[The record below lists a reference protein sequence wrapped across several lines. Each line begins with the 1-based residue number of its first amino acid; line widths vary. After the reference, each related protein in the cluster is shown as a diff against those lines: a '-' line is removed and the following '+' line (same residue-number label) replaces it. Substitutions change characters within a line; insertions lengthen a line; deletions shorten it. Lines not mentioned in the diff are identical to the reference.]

1 MDYSSPEHKDIYEI
15 DIKDGNRIG
24 RRLGR
29 NIGSA
34 ASNLARGAKETLITE
49 PFDPNAYDGDG
60 DGIIQDGT
68 VWKRPVVLRAQSAP
82 GLPGPKAEESSRDAV
97 SEEDTTDRP
106 SISANTTKPQKGTR
120 AGLRS
125 GTTPDT
131 TSREWRDTA
140 TPQELAE
147 AFVPLTRDEND
158 RLAENTNVRRSD
170 YANEQDYKI
179 ALALHQEF
187 VYEVE
192 KSGDLTIASLKSV
205 YDSKYGDGAFDR
217 DSMSTLNANI
227 KELFGSDKEFA
238 EQFSLF
244 PLATGREN
252 NAFQYQ
258 FLIGLLQNPTLDP
271 QLRKIIAEIKQ
282 KNNAGEQLTHS
293 AFWYADKAARKLES
307 FPIGPM
313 EYVMARLL
321 AEQWDSQ
328 NRLIPGYLGTPSVRV
343 LVHDVTPMR
352 EPGVFDGWLAA
363 QRLMELFFEYRD
375 DREGDRALSDDQI
388 AARFE
393 LAKRINSRKS
403 LFGTVFS
410 LNAGHRNDAMPKLEH
425 NLARSSDPRDYKML
439 RALVQRSLEE
449 NPEFLAAVRMYGMPP
464 LFIPHRA
471 YSILPE
477 PDGLTERLLVTPISE
492 LSPPELRARRLIGQ
506 QLVDAKKQTDD
517 LMRDGKGVL
526 PEYGAINVLGSH
538 HLSLGG
544 AYQPATNRML
554 LTRDWLL
561 TSIFNPPQADDG
573 IIPLS
578 NINNL
583 DDFIGEVGVLIHEY
597 GHYIDFA
604 IQATLAE
611 AMWEMGR
618 RQLDVLKKEENGTKY
633 THAEL
638 VEARVQVIKQFLDIL
653 NSLPPGDH
661 FGNVLN
667 KQRKLLNGLRGERGE
682 LQIPRIDPNSRT
694 VGPILFKAS
703 ALSDDELQ
711 KTIQELIEQVVEI
724 HGDSALRIRRND
736 LTEGRTVGD
745 AADIAAESMGSPEPY
760 VITPYGNSLTRERIA
775 EITAATLSRIGQ
787 RYPVL
792 VNNAAVRL
800 MARLT
805 GMSTEQQDVTTLTRR
820 KKLGRGQY
828 SDDTED
834 ITRRIIST
842 IKLVSPA
849 SERTTDGH
857 RPGLSSSTDSSS
869 LRFNPDERSRAESVS
884 NIGIDTDERL
894 YAFSEPLYVRDFP
907 SKPRTYSIGDHHF
920 YDDDIPFGSRPSSGQ
935 RMTLGFIAAQAF
947 TNRNRPHHGDMM
959 RAISATQFGM
969 FVDDMP
975 TYRTTTAGQTRVL
988 RGLVTG
994 KISKLHPSEREQIER
1009 AFKDAN
1015 NLHQMIQMARPTKRD
1030 IYRAVNIDSETF
1042 MESVTVGDII
1052 PMPLTTFSADAPQKE
1067 LGVIL
1072 RLVKG
1077 AKAVDDNGRLITQG
1091 NFEVTDISRSDT
1103 GVLTA
1108 TIRHT
1113 EVFDPRHNAMRAVDK
1128 DADTPRSMRAMG
1140 GSRPRYNEEQ
1150 AVRMETDLLQRRD
1163 RATAFGLRSTT
1174 NTDDAEI
1181 EKIVNDYIDA
1191 VKNGEEADGSDVIRV
1206 MGPPIKEFVGD
1217 TVAQRLGKTLLQV
1230 MRKRREKSPWIDD
1243 SPSLQGWRE
1252 IPHSTAQRVGK
1263 LLRDTIGDRIDGGDI
1278 FNSDGTPLVPGDRE
1292 VRDIARVWRTLSSS
1306 GLTATQIRH
1315 FLRTGELTFQW
1326 SNKDKPEPYFIKIPE
1341 ITPQG
1346 RGLIADTQN
1355 KDYLDDFEEMQRVL
1369 ELTADALET
1378 VQRAYLLDGSERE
1391 GGPMGDVWTERNL
1404 DGAASLGDQDI
1415 SVHPNGQGVY
1425 MTFNNSARPLEIK
1438 ISATVA
1444 RAGERHTTDGFDRN
1458 VFTTRNG
1465 KIIVEHERMWMRDN
1479 VIKSSGVGT
1488 FLNQYAALWWRRIP
1502 DGEFSLDTPVADGVL
1517 VWPRMGYT
1525 IDIDSFGVAEFMRR
1539 RNSLVES
1546 VQDAII
1552 NNTNG
1557 VGTDPLF
1564 RQRLIGWLALA
1575 RKHEQSG
1582 TPDPELVTLLANLI
1596 DTKKLSKENLRGWR
1610 TIFDNSSIASLGL
1623 VMGFDKKED
1632 DTSVDD
1638 DWLPEFLIPD
1648 PSGQPINYVED
1659 RRNAR
1664 TRDRILQ
1671 TAFSSDDG
1679 IERDL
1684 FIGDE
1689 TGSKLTK
1696 EQFGRLNGAIVK
1708 RPDPLGYLREQY
1720 GFNTTPTLFT
1730 RADVDERVRVL
1741 GIPLYGIGD
1750 VNSTGESTLLPR
1762 FISGTGDSS
1771 SIIEFTSE
1779 PWRHLPK
1786 MYVDGLPNSDP
1797 ATTRNGVIGYLAPW
1811 ARVASRKDIQQALDE
1826 IVPGSGKDLYEAQ
1839 KYLSEENFDGLLEV
1853 IAGEHFREYDYNA
1866 KLKVFDASFAYAG
1879 EFYTPMKVI
1888 RNRILRTIMDLENDR
1903 RWTENLI
1910 AAGSGRRLLETRN
1923 ALLRALFSDKPDR
1936 DEVVATLLGYD
1947 AIRTG
1952 NNTAVLNNGA
1962 VSVMDEVVSFAEAA
1976 KLLDDPTYR
1985 VIPKNVPFN
1994 VTGDAEWFTEPSD
2007 ARLLM
2012 RDEAIVLPANG
2023 VIPSSYIRSVRQDFN
2038 VDLSNRRG
2046 RGISS
2051 KTTGRA
2057 SKILSDEQK
2066 MRRIDRQPNSDGW
2079 DDDDDNAFKK
2089 KLADLKL
2096 RYKQATAEDEAWDE
2110 ANMDLD
2116 DPDWDANK
2124 EIQSRKNAIID
2135 HMTSLILTSNMA
2147 IEQAIEHEAA
2157 IQALAGFLKERDGD
2171 NALNDIPREVLQAM
2185 DDMLNTLMDE
2195 VNARPSVLSID
2206 KARKRHAMLKKAL
2219 NDFDLGYDVRH
2230 SAVEFGDDDIELE
2243 DVDADVD
2250 VMDKSEA
2257 YLEHLFRGLFD
2268 ENYDKWSERW
2278 SMFDRFISPENRS
2291 ADDVMDKRFR
2301 EVFKGITKEQRR
2313 EWHAASGQLLDDE
2326 YNWEYEEDIIDA
2338 TPVGGSTRPSE
2349 VPAPT
2354 WRKIRSAM
2362 SRARSTTFD
2371 GEKQAAEEAALRLIG
2386 KHRPDL
2392 ATREYVR
2399 GIRSST
2405 SGSLPASR
2413 ANFATKPMRGSAP
2426 DSPSTPVAN
2435 QSLSITADKLRALG
2449 HDVTEEDLL
2458 PNGKVGAV
2466 MRTLTFLGGWQV
2478 KVGTGED
2485 DTLDSAKGNTGDL
2498 ELFLM
2503 AVEKGLIAKS
2513 ALGSNSPE
2521 LIRDLVNITTE
2532 QARKQGLSI
2541 IKIEG
2546 HSGKKVLGPIDDEIA
2561 DILGDEVDIALLRA
2575 HGAPTYEQLT
2585 DIAAYYYA
2593 EKKRLNKMFGEQ
2605 DNDTPSQNVSNGAYG
2620 KTMSASP
2627 VLDGNTLRYLDA
2639 RGNEVASFDLSDRDA
2654 VQEIMDGIQ
2663 SALRNTQPGSLDRV
2677 LNIDSYGDDRGLND
2691 ILFGVMAEVV
2701 GYESEY
2707 AKRGVPTS
2715 IGDLRKEVESLK
2727 ALIALYSFS
2736 PSPAGQHLRS
2746 MFEDKI
2752 ASRQMQFDIIER
2764 MGQRYVHL
2772 LRERGLSD
2780 EDIRTT
2786 LDVLMK
2792 QSESASMYQGKFK
2805 NDSPVTQSKGTI
2817 LQQALTAFLRKNLAS
2832 PSIPMFTDLDL
2843 NSSGLHEIGHFGLG
2857 QGFTRH
2863 GEFVSNAWPMFVHGR
2878 PFWAQFAVIQRNQS
2892 GQFDQWTIK
2901 EHFNRILTPE
2911 QLNTLVAS
2919 QEATTVTRIRK
2930 FAERLQREKTPHL
2943 GLLDEDRAIVRDDV
2957 IKSVR
2962 ARNDLSDVEKQ
2973 QVIDDINYTYDNNDF
2988 FITSP
2993 ARRVAPSD
3001 EAVKVAEIMG
3011 IPAELLD
3018 SDAAST
3024 RTHTFFDPLIPIP
3037 SRLFGWQRTD
3047 KRESSGVSSKTS
3059 SDYTKVTGGRDGL
3072 PGRDLGK
3079 MRRQMDFDET
3089 HPDAVADK
3097 KRLRKQALKYFGSM
3111 SQREIDAVTEY
3122 IESSYAI
3129 NHFLRFGEM
3138 PRRGPGT
3145 MTFASQE
3152 EIVRRAEEL
3161 TDILENSPPLTQPVV
3176 LYRGLSDIDI
3186 DDYDQLIR
3194 LGVGGEFS
3202 DDGIVSTSTSPE
3214 KASHFVGRTGDD
3226 YDIPL
3231 LEIIVPKGGR
3241 ALSLVS
3247 RRDSHVKDYPEELL
3261 SAYNEEDNFHPVIG
3275 ELFGNPVVGSYEE
3288 EVLLPPKT
3296 RFRIVAIIRPNEVS
3310 KHDGAFSPGG
3320 NPKSKI
3326 IVEVIP

>member
-34 ASNLARGAKETLITE
+34 ASNLARGAKEILITE

-68 VWKRPVVLRAQSAP
+68 VWKRPVVLRAQSVP
-82 GLPGPKAEESSRDAV
+82 GLPSPKAEESSREAV
-97 SEEDTTDRP
+97 RKEDTTDRP
-106 SISANTTKPQKGTR
+106 STSSNTTKPRKGAR

-147 AFVPLTRDEND
+147 AFVPESREEAD
-158 RLAENTNVRRSD
+158 RLAELTNVRRSD
-170 YANEQDYKI
+170 YKKEADYQV
-179 ALALHQEF
+179 ALSLHREF
-187 VYEVE
+187 VLETE
-192 KSGDLTIASLKSV
+192 KESINTVASLKSV
-205 YDSKYGDGAFDR
+205 YDSKYGDGAFDS
-217 DSMSTLNANI
+217 DSMSTLHTNI
-227 KELFGSDKEFA
+227 QQLFGSDKAFA
-238 EQFSLF
+238 DQFSLIASF
-244 PLATGREN
+244 DELET
-252 NAFQYQ
+252 QYYFIQ
-258 FLIGLLQNPTLDP
+258 ALIQNPTIPPRLKRIFLEVEAKVTA
-271 QLRKIIAEIKQ
+271 QEA
-282 KNNAGEQLTHS
+282 LTHS
-293 AFWYADKAARKLES
+293 SFWYPDNDTKTIKSIALS
-307 FPIGPM
+307 PM
-313 EYVMARLL
+313 EYVMARLVG
-321 AEQWDSQ
+321 EKRDSQ
-328 NRLIPGYLGTPSVRV
+328 DRIMRSHLMGREL
-343 LVHDVTPMR
+343 DEEVTPMQ
-352 EPGVFDGWLAA
+352 VTALVDGWSVA
-363 QRLMELFFEYRD
+363 QAVMKLYFDYRND
-375 DREGDRALSDDQI
+375 DKGSRALSNDQI
-388 AARFE
+388 EARFE
-393 LAKRINSRKS
+393 LAQQIDTRKA
-403 LFGTVFS
+403 LFGTVFPT
-410 LNAGHRNDAMPKLEH
+410 NAVERNETMKQSGI
-425 NLARSSDPRDYKML
+425 NTSMARSSDPRDYRML
-439 RALVQRSLEE
+439 RALVQRALDD
-449 NPEFLAAVRMYGMPP
+449 NPEFLTAVRQYGMPP
-464 LFIPHRA
+464 IFVPHRA
-471 YSILPE
+471 YSILRQ
-477 PDGLTERLLVTPISE
+477 PDELTERLLVTPLSE
-492 LSPPELRARRLIGQ
+492 LSPSELRERRLIGQ
-506 QLVDAKKQTDD
+506 RLKDERLYIEKMKATTGQQ
-517 LMRDGKGVL
+517 
-526 PEYGAINVLGSH
+526 PENGGINVLGSAH
-538 HLSLGG
+538 FRLGG
-544 AYQPATNRML
+544 SYQPGSNRML
-554 LTRDWLL
+554 LTTDWLL
-561 TSIFNPPQADDG
+561 ISILNPPNADDG

-578 NINNL
+578 RIRSL
-583 DDFIGEVGVLIHEY
+583 DDFIGEAGVLMHEY
-597 GHYIDFA
+597 GHYIDFV
-604 IQATLAE
+604 IQSTLAE
-611 AMWEMGR
+611 ALWEKAKRKLVALEDLEKTGTPRSDTVRATTKIIEDFMEA
-618 RQLDVLKKEENGTKY
+618 LK
-633 THAEL
+633 A
-638 VEARVQVIKQFLDIL
+638 
-653 NSLPPGDH
+653 LPPNDGYADSI
-661 FGNVLN
+661 NRQRTYLN
-667 KQRKLLNGLRGERGE
+667 RLRNLRGEPK
-682 LQIPRIDPNSRT
+682 IARIDPNART
-694 VGPILFKAS
+694 VGPILSNPS
-703 ALSDDELQ
+703 ALSDTELNAQ
-711 KTIQELIEQVVEI
+711 IEELTGQIMEI
-724 HGDSALRIRRND
+724 HGDELLRRRREMLD
-736 LTEGRTVGD
+736 KSRRSGRSSTDTTEEI
-745 AADIAAESMGSPEPY
+745 ADDSTGSPEPY
-760 VITPYGNSLTRERIA
+760 VITPYGNTNTRERLA
-775 EITAATLSRIGQ
+775 EITAASLSRIGQ
-787 RYPVL
+787 KYPVL
-792 VNNAAVRL
+792 INNAAVKL

-805 GMSTEQQDVTTLTRR
+805 GMSIERQDVTTLTRR
-820 KKLGRGQY
+820 KKGRGERY
-828 SDDTED
+828 SDETED
-834 ITRRIIST
+834 ITKRIIST
-842 IKLVSPA
+842 IKLVSPD
-849 SERTTDGH
+849 SERTSDGH
-857 RPGLSSSTDSSS
+857 RPGLGSSTTSSS
-869 LRFNPDERSRAESVS
+869 LRFNPDERSRAESAS

-920 YDDDIPFGSRPSSGQ
+920 YDDDIPFRSRPSSGQ
-935 RMTLGFIAAQAF
+935 RTTLGGIAAQAF
-947 TNRNRPHHGDMM
+947 INRNRPHHGDMM

-975 TYRTTTAGQTRVL
+975 TYRTTTAGQIRVL

-1015 NLHQMIQMARPTKRD
+1015 NLHQMIQMSRPTKRD
-1030 IYRAVNIDSETF
+1030 IYRAINIDNETF
-1042 MESVTVGDII
+1042 RESLTVGDII
-1052 PMPLTTFSADAPQKE
+1052 PMPLTIFGADSPGE
-1067 LGVIL
+1067 DRGVVL
-1072 RLVKG
+1072 RLIKG
-1077 AKAVDDNGRLITQG
+1077 AKAVDSDGRFITQG
-1091 NFEVTDISRSDT
+1091 NFEVIDIGKSDT
-1103 GVLTA
+1103 GVLMA

-1113 EVFDPRHNAMRAVDK
+1113 DVFDPRHNAMRAVDK
-1128 DADTPRSMRAMG
+1128 DADTPRSMRSMG
-1140 GSRPRYNEEQ
+1140 GSEPRYNEEQ
-1150 AVRMETDLLQRRD
+1150 TLRMETDLSQRRD

-1174 NTDDAEI
+1174 NNDSASID
-1181 EKIVNDYIDA
+1181 KIVDDYIER
-1191 VKNGEEADGSDVIRV
+1191 VKNGEEVDGSDVISAI
-1206 MGPPIKEFVGD
+1206 GPSIREFVGD
-1217 TVAQRLGKTLLQV
+1217 SVAQRLGKTLLQV
-1230 MRKRREKSPWIDD
+1230 MRKRKEGSPWIDD
-1243 SPSLQGWRE
+1243 SESLQGWRE
-1252 IPHSTAQRVGK
+1252 IPHSTAQRIGV
-1263 LLRDTIGDRIDGGDI
+1263 LLKDTIRDRMTSGDI
-1278 FNSDGTPLVPGDRE
+1278 FNSDGTPVVLSE
-1292 VRDIARVWRTLSSS
+1292 VGKAIENLKLAWTTTMPD
-1306 GLTATQIRH
+1306 LTATQIRH
-1315 FLRTGELTFQW
+1315 FLRTGELTYQR
-1326 SNKDKPEPYFIKIPE
+1326 SNKGKPEPYFIKIPE
-1341 ITPQG
+1341 IMPRG
-1346 RGLIADTQN
+1346 RRLLADTQN
-1355 KDYLDDFEEMQRVL
+1355 KEYLDDFAEMQQVL

-1391 GGPMGDVWTERNL
+1391 GDPMSDVWTEPNL
-1404 DGAASLGDQDI
+1404 DGAVSLENENI
-1415 SVHPNGQGVY
+1415 SVHPQGMGVY
-1425 MTFNNSARPLEIK
+1425 MTFNNRNSRPLEIK

-1444 RAGERHTTDGFDRN
+1444 RAGEDHTTDGFDRN

-1479 VIKSSGVGT
+1479 VVKSSGVGT

-1502 DGEFSLDTPVADGVL
+1502 DGEFSLDTPAADGVI

-1525 IDIDSFGVAEFMRR
+1525 IDIDSYGVAEFMTRR
-1539 RNSLVES
+1539 SNLVES
-1546 VQDAII
+1546 VQNAII

-1557 VGTDPLF
+1557 VDTDPLF

-1575 RKHEQSG
+1575 RKREQSG

-1610 TIFDNSSIASLGL
+1610 TIFDKSRIASLGL

-1664 TRDRILQ
+1664 ERDHILQ
-1671 TAFSSDDG
+1671 TAFSSDDS

-1696 EQFGRLNGAIVK
+1696 EQFGRLNGALVK
-1708 RPDPLGYLREQY
+1708 RPDPLAYLREQY

-1730 RADVDERVRVL
+1730 RADVDGRVRAL

-1750 VNSTGESTLLPR
+1750 INSTGESTLLPR

-1779 PWRHLPK
+1779 PWKHLPK

-1866 KLKVFDASFAYAG
+1866 LLKVFDASFAYDSAPI
-1879 EFYTPMKVI
+1879 TPERII
-1888 RNRILRTIMDLENDR
+1888 RNRILRAIMDIENDR
-1903 RWTENLI
+1903 RYYENLI
-1910 AAGSGRRLLETRN
+1910 ADGSGRKHLATRN

-2007 ARLLM
+2007 ARLVM

-2038 VDLSNRRG
+2038 VDLSERRG
-2046 RGISS
+2046 GGISS
-2051 KTTGRA
+2051 RTTGRV
-2057 SKILSDEQK
+2057 SKILSMEQT
-2066 MRRIDRQPNSDGW
+2066 MRRFDRQPNTDGW
-2079 DDDDDNAFKK
+2079 ENPDDNDFKK

-2096 RYKQATAEDEAWDE
+2096 RFKNITAEDEAWDE

-2116 DPDWDANK
+2116 EPDWDANK
-2124 EIQSRKNAIID
+2124 EIQNRKNAIID
-2135 HMTSLILTSNMA
+2135 HMTSLILTSNMV

-2171 NALNDIPREVLQAM
+2171 NALNDIPRDVLQAM
-2185 DDMLNTLMDE
+2185 DDMLNTLMNEAND
-2195 VNARPSVLSID
+2195 RPSILSID
-2206 KARKRHAMLKKAL
+2206 KARKRHVMLKRVL
-2219 NDFDLGYDVRH
+2219 SDFDLGYDVRH
-2230 SAVEFGDDDIELE
+2230 SAAEFGDDDIELE

-2278 SMFDRFISPENRS
+2278 SGFDRFISPENRS
-2291 ADDVMDKRFR
+2291 ADDVMDRRFR
-2301 EVFKGITKEQRR
+2301 ELFKEITTEQRR
-2313 EWHAASGQLLDDE
+2313 EWHATSGQLLDDE

-2426 DSPSTPVAN
+2426 DAPSTPVAN
-2435 QSLSITADKLRALG
+2435 QSLSVTADKLRALG

-2466 MRTLTFLGGWQV
+2466 MRALTF
-2478 KVGTGED
+2478 
-2485 DTLDSAKGNTGDL
+2485 LDSAKGNTGDL

-2503 AVEKGLIAKS
+2503 AVEKGLIPTS
-2513 ALGSNSPE
+2513 DLGSNSPE

-2541 IKIEG
+2541 IKIDG
-2546 HSGKKVLGPIDDEIA
+2546 HSGKKVLGPIDDEIV

-2575 HGAPTYEQLT
+2575 HGSPTYEQLT

-2605 DNDTPSQNVSNGAYG
+2605 DNDTPSQNVGNGAYG

-2639 RGNEVASFDLSDRDA
+2639 RGNEVASFDRTDRDA

-2663 SALRNTQPGSLDRV
+2663 SAFRHSEPRSLNSTLEVD
-2677 LNIDSYGDDRGLND
+2677 NYGDDRGLNN

-2707 AKRGVPTS
+2707 AKRGIPTG
-2715 IGDLRKEVESLK
+2715 IGDLRKELESLK

-2752 ASRQMQFDIIER
+2752 ASRQMQFDLMER

-2772 LRERGLSD
+2772 LKERGLSD

-2792 QSESASMYQGKFK
+2792 QSESASMYQGKFI
-2805 NDSPVTQSKGTI
+2805 NGSPVLQTKGTI
-2817 LQQALTAFLRKNLAS
+2817 LQQALTGFLRKNLAS
-2832 PSIPMFTDLDL
+2832 PSVPMFSDLDV
-2843 NSSGLHEIGHFGLG
+2843 SISGLHEIGHFALG

-2863 GEFVSNAWPMFVHGR
+2863 GEFVANAWPMFVHGR
-2878 PFWAQFAVIQRNQS
+2878 PFWSLFATIQRNQT

-2911 QLNTLVAS
+2911 QL
-2919 QEATTVTRIRK
+2919 ATITPVDSK
-2930 FAERLQREKTPHL
+2930 FVQRLRREKTPHL
-2943 GLLDEDRAIVRDDV
+2943 GLSDDDRSVVRDDV

-2962 ARNDLSDVEKQ
+2962 ARNDISDVEKQ
-2973 QVIDDINYTYDNNDF
+2973 QVIDDINYTYDNDDF
-2988 FITSP
+2988 FVTST
-2993 ARRVAPSD
+2993 ARRRAPMGD
-3001 EAVKVAEIMG
+3001 EAEMEKLTG
-3011 IPAELLD
+3011 IPADLWDQE
-3018 SDAAST
+3018 AAST

-3079 MRRQMDFDET
+3079 MRSDLDFEEE
-3089 HPDAVADK
+3089 HPDAVKEAK
-3097 KRLRKQALKYFGSM
+3097 KLQDQTLKYFMGLSPAELE
-3111 SQREIDAVTEY
+3111 EIDEY
-3122 IESSYAI
+3122 IVSSFML
-3129 NHFLRFGEM
+3129 NHMLRYGDI
-3138 PRRGPGT
+3138 PPRGPG
-3145 MTFASQE
+3145 SPVVVRE
-3152 EIVRRAEEL
+3152 EIIRRAERL
-3161 TDILENSPPLTQPVV
+3161 TDILQNSPRTKQSMV
-3176 LYRGLSDIDI
+3176 LYRGLGDISI
-3186 DDYDQLIR
+3186 DDYQHLLDI
-3194 LGVGGEFS
+3194 GIGGEFS
-3202 DDGIVSTSTSPE
+3202 DDGIISTSWNPE
-3214 KASHFVGRTGDD
+3214 MSNNFVTRNDSE
-3226 YDIPL
+3226 DIPL
-3231 LEIIVPKGGR
+3231 LEIIVPKNSK
-3241 ALSLVS
+3241 ALSVM
-3247 RRDSHVKDYPEELL
+3247 RFRNNEDDSDGL
-3261 SAYNEEDNFHPVIG
+3261 SFEYEVPNIG
-3275 ELFGNPVVGSYEE
+3275 EAFGRKIVASGEQ
-3288 EVLLPPKT
+3288 EVLLPPGTK
-3296 RFRIVAIIRPNEVS
+3296 FKIVAIIPPSEVS

>member
-82 GLPGPKAEESSRDAV
+82 GLPSPKAEESSREAA
-97 SEEDTTDRP
+97 SEADTTDRP
-106 SISANTTKPQKGTR
+106 SISANTTKPRKGTR

-125 GTTPDT
+125 GTTPDS

-147 AFVPLTRDEND
+147 AFVPESREESDK
-158 RLAENTNVRRSD
+158 LAEHTNVRRSD
-170 YANEQDYKI
+170 YATEEDHEA
-179 ALALHQEF
+179 ALALHREF
-187 VYEVE
+187 VFEVE
-192 KSGDLTIASLKSV
+192 RGSAHTIASLKSV
-205 YDSKYGDGAFDR
+205 YDSKHGDGAFDG
-217 DSMSTLNANI
+217 DSMSTLHANI
-227 KELFGSDKEFA
+227 QEMFGSDSKFS
-238 EQFSLF
+238 EQFGINANNDELYTQFYFIQSLIND
-244 PLATGREN
+244 PKTPSSLKTM
-252 NAFQYQ
+252 
-258 FLIGLLQNPTLDP
+258 LQEL
-271 QLRKIIAEIKQ
+271 EQ
-282 KNNAGEQLTHS
+282 KVMAQQNVTHS
-293 AFWYADKAARKLES
+293 SFWWADDTTKTSGPAAMS
-307 FPIGPM
+307 IM
-313 EYVMARLL
+313 EFVVARLV
-321 AEQWDSQ
+321 AEKWDSR
-328 NRLIPGYLGTPSVRV
+328 NRLIPTALTGSDLRQS
-343 LVHDVTPMR
+343 VTPTPVSR
-352 EPGVFDGWLAA
+352 RADGWSTAEVIMKLY
-363 QRLMELFFEYRD
+363 FEYRKK
-375 DREGDRALSDDQI
+375 EYGDRALSDDQI
-388 AARFE
+388 SERFK
-393 LAKRINSRKS
+393 LAKKIDMRKG
-403 LFGTVFS
+403 LFGTVFPT
-410 LNAGHRNDAMPKLEH
+410 NAIMRNGTLKKGGTLTS
-425 NLARSSDPRDYKML
+425 LARSNDPKDYRML
-439 RALVQRSLEE
+439 RALVQRALED
-449 NPEFLAAVRMYGMPP
+449 NPEFLNAVRMYGMPP
-464 LFIPHRA
+464 IFIPHRA
-471 YSILPE
+471 FSILRQYDE
-477 PDGLTERLLVTPISE
+477 LTERLLNTPLSE
-492 LSPPELRARRLIGQ
+492 LSTSERKLRRQLGRLLKTERGMHESVMNTTGVMPEFG
-506 QLVDAKKQTDD
+506 
-517 LMRDGKGVL
+517 G
-526 PEYGAINVLGSH
+526 INVLGSAH
-538 HLSLGG
+538 FHLGG
-544 AYQPATNRML
+544 SYQPGSNRML
-554 LTRDWLL
+554 LTTDWLL
-561 TSIFNPPQADDG
+561 ISILNPPPADDG

-578 NINNL
+578 NIRSL
-583 DDFIGEVGVLIHEY
+583 DDFIGEAGVLMHEY
-597 GHYIDFA
+597 GHYMDFV
-604 IQATLAE
+604 IQNTLAE
-611 AMWEMGR
+611 ALWEKSR
-618 RQLDVLKKEENGTKY
+618 RKLEMVKKLEASSPTTPRDHFVRMRTMILEDFRRAIKNHDGYSDVLNRQREW
-633 THAEL
+633 
-638 VEARVQVIKQFLDIL
+638 L
-653 NSLPPGDH
+653 NH
-661 FGNVLN
+661 EKN
-667 KQRKLLNGLRGERGE
+667 LRGES
-682 LQIPRIDPNSRT
+682 LIPYVAPNERT
-694 VGPILFKAS
+694 VGPTLFKAT
-703 ALSDDELQ
+703 ALSDDELDAQ
-711 KTIQELIEQVVEI
+711 IEELKEQIQEI
-724 HGDSALRIRRND
+724 HGDSALRQRRDD
-736 LTEGRTVGD
+736 LEKGRIVD
-745 AADIAAESMGSPEPY
+745 KVEDIASDSMGSPEPY
-760 VITPYGNSLTRERIA
+760 VVTPYGNITTRERIA

-787 RYPVL
+787 KYPVL
-792 VNNAAVRL
+792 INNAAVRL
-800 MARLT
+800 MERLT

-820 KKLGRGQY
+820 KKLGGGQY
-828 SDDTED
+828 SDETED

-842 IKLVSPA
+842 IKLVSPD

-857 RPGLSSSTDSSS
+857 RPGLSSSTVSSS
-869 LRFNPDERSRAESVS
+869 LRFNPDERSRAGSVS

-1067 LGVIL
+1067 LGVVL

-1113 EVFDPRHNAMRAVDK
+1113 DVFDPRHNAMRAVDK
-1128 DADTPRSMRAMG
+1128 DTDTPRSMRAMG

-1150 AVRMETDLLQRRD
+1150 AARMETDLLQRRD

-1181 EKIVNDYIDA
+1181 EQIVNDYIDA

-1217 TVAQRLGKTLLQV
+1217 SVAQRLGKTILQV
-1230 MRKRREKSPWIDD
+1230 MRKRREKTPWIDD
-1243 SPSLQGWRE
+1243 SQSLQGWRE
-1252 IPHSTAQRVGK
+1252 IPHSTAQRVGD
-1263 LLRDTIGDRIDGGDI
+1263 LLRDTIGDRIDSGDI
-1278 FNSDGTPLVPGDRE
+1278 FNSDGTPLVPGNKE
-1292 VRDIARVWRTLSSS
+1292 VRDLARVWRTLSSS
-1306 GLTATQIRH
+1306 GLTATQVRH
-1315 FLRTGELTFQW
+1315 FLRTGELTYQW

-1346 RGLIADTQN
+1346 RRLLADTQN
-1355 KDYLDDFEEMQRVL
+1355 KDYLDDFEEMQQVL

-1378 VQRAYLLDGSERE
+1378 VQRAYVLDGSERE
-1391 GGPMGDVWTERNL
+1391 GDPMGDVWTEPNL
-1404 DGAASLGDQDI
+1404 DGVMSLGDEDI
-1415 SVHPNGQGVY
+1415 SVHPNGMGVY
-1425 MTFNNSARPLEIK
+1425 MTFNNRNSRPLEIK

-1444 RAGERHTTDGFDRN
+1444 KAGGRHTSDGFDRN

-1465 KIIVEHERMWMRDN
+1465 KIIVEHERMWMTDKT
-1479 VIKSSGVGT
+1479 IKSSGLGT
-1488 FLNQYAALWWRRIP
+1488 FFNQYAALWWRRIP
-1502 DGEFSLDTPVADGVL
+1502 DGEFSLDTPVSDGVL

-1525 IDIDSFGVAEFMRR
+1525 IDIDSYGVAEFMRR

-1546 VQDAII
+1546 VQNAII
-1552 NNTNG
+1552 KNEDG
-1557 VGTDPLF
+1557 VDTDPLF

-1596 DTKKLSKENLRGWR
+1596 DTKKLSRKDLLGWR
-1610 TIFDNSSIASLGL
+1610 KIFDNSSIASLGL

-1664 TRDRILQ
+1664 SRDRILQ

-1689 TGSKLTK
+1689 TGSKLTE
-1696 EQFGRLNGAIVK
+1696 EQYGRLYGALFIGRRYQQ
-1708 RPDPLGYLREQY
+1708 RPDLLAYLREQY

-1741 GIPLYGIGD
+1741 GTPLYGIGD
-1750 VNSTGESTLLPR
+1750 INSTGESTLLPR

-1811 ARVASRKDIQQALDE
+1811 AQVASRKDIRQALDE
-1826 IVPGSGKDLYEAQ
+1826 IVPGSEKDLYEAQ
-1839 KYLSEENFDGLLEV
+1839 KYLLEENFDGLLEV
-1853 IAGEHFREYDYNA
+1853 IAGKHFREYDYNA
-1866 KLKVFDASFAYAG
+1866 NLKVFDASFAYDSAPI
-1879 EFYTPMKVI
+1879 TPARIM
-1888 RNRILRTIMDLENDR
+1888 RNRILRNIMDIEN
-1903 RWTENLI
+1903 
-1910 AAGSGRRLLETRN
+1910 GRRYSEAVIMTGGGRKSLETRN

-2007 ARLLM
+2007 ARLVI
-2012 RDEAIVLPANG
+2012 RDEAIVFPANG

-2038 VDLSNRRG
+2038 VDLSERRG

-2057 SKILSDEQK
+2057 SKILSNEQA

-2089 KLADLKL
+2089 KLTDLKL
-2096 RYKQATAEDEAWDE
+2096 RYKQAIDDDEAWDE

-2124 EIQSRKNAIID
+2124 EIRDRKNVITD

-2185 DDMLNTLMDE
+2185 DDMLNTLMNE
-2195 VNARPSVLSID
+2195 VNDRPSVLGID

-2219 NDFDLGYDVRH
+2219 NEFDLGYDVRH
-2230 SAVEFGDDDIELE
+2230 SAAEFGDDDIELE

-2278 SMFDRFISPENRS
+2278 STLDRFISPENRS
-2291 ADDVMDKRFR
+2291 ADDVMDRRFR
-2301 EVFKGITKEQRR
+2301 EVFKEITKEQRR
-2313 EWHAASGQLLDDE
+2313 EWRAASGQLLDDE

-2405 SGSLPASR
+2405 SGSLPSVR

-2426 DSPSTPVAN
+2426 DAPSTPVAN

-2466 MRTLTFLGGWQV
+2466 MRALTFLGGWQV

-2485 DTLDSAKGNTGDL
+2485 DTLNSAEGNTGDL

-2575 HGAPTYEQLT
+2575 HGAPTYEQLV

-2593 EKKRLNKMFGEQ
+2593 EKKRINKMFGEQ

-2627 VLDGNTLRYLDA
+2627 VLDGNTLRYLDV

-2663 SALRNTQPGSLDRV
+2663 SALRNTQPGNLDRV

-2707 AKRGVPTS
+2707 AKRGIPTS
-2715 IGDLRKEVESLK
+2715 ISDLRKEVESLK

-2805 NDSPVTQSKGTI
+2805 NDSPVIQSKGTI

-2911 QLNTLVAS
+2911 QLNTLVTS
-2919 QEATTVTRIRK
+2919 EEATKVTRIRK

-2943 GLLDEDRAIVRDDV
+2943 GLSDEDRAIVRDDV

-3047 KRESSGVSSKTS
+3047 NSGFGSKTI
-3059 SDYTKVTGGRDGL
+3059 DENAQEMTKTVATLQQRREFATMLRAVNQMMGGRPVFMG
-3072 PGRDLGK
+3072 
-3079 MRRQMDFDET
+3079 DET
-3089 HPDAVADK
+3089 PEEMRMTEKMMKDK
-3097 KRLRKQALKYFGSM
+3097 KRLAQQKLSTIIDGLK
-3111 SQREIDAVTEY
+3111 
-3122 IESSYAI
+3122 
-3129 NHFLRFGEM
+3129 RF
-3138 PRRGPGT
+3138 
-3145 MTFASQE
+3145 
-3152 EIVRRAEEL
+3152 
-3161 TDILENSPPLTQPVV
+3161 
-3176 LYRGLSDIDI
+3176 Y
-3186 DDYDQLIR
+3186 
-3194 LGVGGEFS
+3194 
-3202 DDGIVSTSTSPE
+3202 
-3214 KASHFVGRTGDD
+3214 K
-3226 YDIPL
+3226 
-3231 LEIIVPKGGR
+3231 K
-3241 ALSLVS
+3241 
-3247 RRDSHVKDYPEELL
+3247 YPELRADFADEIKELGL
-3261 SAYNEEDNFHPVIG
+3261 
-3275 ELFGNPVVGSYEE
+3275 
-3288 EVLLPPKT
+3288 
-3296 RFRIVAIIRPNEVS
+3296 
-3310 KHDGAFSPGG
+3310 
-3320 NPKSKI
+3320 
-3326 IVEVIP
+3326 

>member
-82 GLPGPKAEESSRDAV
+82 GLPGPKAEESNRESV
-97 SEEDTTDRP
+97 SEADTTDRP
-106 SISANTTKPQKGTR
+106 SISANTTKPRKGTR

-147 AFVPLTRDEND
+147 AFVPLTKEENE

-170 YANEQDYKI
+170 YANEADYDA
-179 ALALHQEF
+179 ALALHREF
-187 VYEVE
+187 VLGVE
-192 KSGDLTIASLKSV
+192 RSSTHTIASLKRV
-205 YDSKYGDGAFDR
+205 YDSKHGDGAFDG
-217 DSMSTLNANI
+217 DSMSTLHANI
-227 KELFGSDKEFA
+227 QEMFGSNSKFS
-238 EQFSLF
+238 EQF
-244 PLATGREN
+244 GI
-252 NAFQYQ
+252 NASQDELMTQ
-258 FLIGLLQNPTLDP
+258 FLFIQSLINDPKTPPILKTMLQEL
-271 QLRKIIAEIKQ
+271 
-282 KNNAGEQLTHS
+282 EQTVLAQQNVTHS
-293 AFWYADKAARKLES
+293 SFWWADDRTKTSGPAAMSL
-307 FPIGPM
+307 M
-313 EYVMARLL
+313 EFVIARLV
-321 AEQWDSQ
+321 AEKWDSRG
-328 NRLIPGYLGTPSVRV
+328 RLIPTALTGSDLRQG
-343 LVHDVTPMR
+343 VTPTPISR
-352 EPGVFDGWLAA
+352 RADGWSTAEAIMKLY
-363 QRLMELFFEYRD
+363 FEYR
-375 DREGDRALSDDQI
+375 EKQYGDRALSDDQI
-388 AARFE
+388 SERFK
-393 LAKRINSRKS
+393 LAKKIDTRKG
-403 LFGTVFS
+403 LFGTVFPTNSIMRNGTLKKAGTTTS
-410 LNAGHRNDAMPKLEH
+410 LMHSNDPK
-425 NLARSSDPRDYKML
+425 DYRML
-439 RALVQRSLEE
+439 RALVQRALED
-449 NPEFLAAVRMYGMPP
+449 NPEFLNAVRMYGMPP
-464 LFIPHRA
+464 ISIPHRA
-471 YSILPE
+471 FSVLRQYDE
-477 PDGLTERLLVTPISE
+477 LTERLLNTPLSE
-492 LSPPELRARRLIGQ
+492 LSTSERKLRRQLGRLLKTERSMHEGSMDSQGVMPEF
-506 QLVDAKKQTDD
+506 
-517 LMRDGKGVL
+517 
-526 PEYGAINVLGSH
+526 GAINVLGSAH
-538 HLSLGG
+538 FHLGG
-544 AYQPATNRML
+544 SYQPGSNRML
-554 LTRDWLL
+554 LTTDWLL
-561 TSIFNPPQADDG
+561 ISMLNPPPADDG

-578 NINNL
+578 NIRSL
-583 DDFIGEVGVLIHEY
+583 DDFIGEAGVLMHEY
-597 GHYIDFA
+597 GHYMDFV
-604 IQATLAE
+604 IYNTLAE
-611 AMWEMGR
+611 ALWEKSR
-618 RQLDVLKKEENGTKY
+618 
-633 THAEL
+633 
-638 VEARVQVIKQFLDIL
+638 
-653 NSLPPGDH
+653 
-661 FGNVLN
+661 
-667 KQRKLLNGLRGERGE
+667 RKLEMVKKLEASSPTTPREHFVRMRTMILDDFRRAIKNHDGFPDALNRQREWLNHERNLQGNS
-682 LQIPRIDPNSRT
+682 QIPHVAPNERT
-694 VGPILFKAS
+694 VGPTLFKAT
-703 ALSDDELQ
+703 ALSDEELDAQ
-711 KTIQELIEQVVEI
+711 IEELKEQIQEI
-724 HGDSALRIRRND
+724 HGDSALRQRRDD
-736 LTEGRTVGD
+736 LEKGRIVD
-745 AADIAAESMGSPEPY
+745 NVEDIASDSMGSPEPY
-760 VITPYGNSLTRERIA
+760 VVTPYGNTMTRERIA

-792 VNNAAVRL
+792 INNAAVRL

-820 KKLGRGQY
+820 KKLGGGQY
-828 SDDTED
+828 SDETED

-842 IKLVSPA
+842 IKIVSPD

-975 TYRTTTAGQTRVL
+975 IYRTTTAGQTRVL

-1091 NFEVTDISRSDT
+1091 NFEVTDIGRSDT

-1181 EKIVNDYIDA
+1181 EKIVNEYIDA
-1191 VKNGEEADGSDVIRV
+1191 VKNGEEADGSNVIRV

-1217 TVAQRLGKTLLQV
+1217 SVAQRLGKTLLQV

-1252 IPHSTAQRVGK
+1252 IPHSTAQRVGD

-1278 FNSDGTPLVPGDRE
+1278 FNSDGTPLVPGDKE
-1292 VRDIARVWRTLSSS
+1292 VRDLARVWRTLSSS

-1346 RGLIADTQN
+1346 RGLLADTQN

-1391 GGPMGDVWTERNL
+1391 DGPMGDVWTERNL
-1404 DGAASLGDQDI
+1404 DGTVSLGDENI

-1425 MTFNNSARPLEIK
+1425 MTFNNRNSRPLEIK

-1444 RAGERHTTDGFDRN
+1444 RAGHQHTTDGFDRN

-1479 VIKSSGVGT
+1479 VIKSTGVGT

-1502 DGEFSLDTPVADGVL
+1502 DGEFSLDTPVSDGVL

-1525 IDIDSFGVAEFMRR
+1525 IDIDSYGVAEFMSR
-1539 RNSLVES
+1539 RNNLVES
-1546 VQDAII
+1546 VQNAII
-1552 NNTNG
+1552 KNTNG
-1557 VGTDPLF
+1557 IDTDPLF

-1582 TPDPELVTLLANLI
+1582 IPDPELVTLLANLI

-1664 TRDRILQ
+1664 SRDRILQ

-1696 EQFGRLNGAIVK
+1696 EQFGRLNGALVK

-1730 RADVDERVRVL
+1730 RADIDERVRVL

-1750 VNSTGESTLLPR
+1750 INSTGESTLLPR

-1771 SIIEFTSE
+1771 SIIEFTGE

-1797 ATTRNGVIGYLAPW
+1797 ATTRNGIIGYLAPW
-1811 ARVASRKDIQQALDE
+1811 AKVASRKDIQQALDE

-1866 KLKVFDASFAYAG
+1866 NLKVFDASFAYAG
-1879 EFYTPMKVI
+1879 EFYTPVKLL

-1985 VIPKNVPFN
+1985 VIPQNVPFN

-2038 VDLSNRRG
+2038 VDLSDRRG

-2057 SKILSDEQK
+2057 SKILSDEQA
-2066 MRRIDRQPNSDGW
+2066 MRRINRQPNSDGW

-2116 DPDWDANK
+2116 NPDWDANK

-2206 KARKRHAMLKKAL
+2206 KARKRHAMLKKVL

-2230 SAVEFGDDDIELE
+2230 SAAEFGDDDIELE
-2243 DVDADVD
+2243 DIDADVD

-2268 ENYDKWSERW
+2268 ENYENWSERW
-2278 SMFDRFISPENRS
+2278 STFDRFISPENRS

-2413 ANFATKPMRGSAP
+2413 VNFATKPMRGSAP
-2426 DSPSTPVAN
+2426 DAPSTPVAN

-2466 MRTLTFLGGWQV
+2466 MRTLTFLGGWRV
-2478 KVGTGED
+2478 TVGTGED
-2485 DTLDSAKGNTGDL
+2485 DTLNSAQWNTGDL
-2498 ELFLM
+2498 DLFLM

-2521 LIRDLVNITTE
+2521 LIRDLVSITTE

-2575 HGAPTYEQLT
+2575 HGAPTYEQLV
-2585 DIAAYYYA
+2585 DIAAYYYS

-2605 DNDTPSQNVSNGAYG
+2605 DNDTPSQNVGNGAYG

-2627 VLDGNTLRYLDA
+2627 VLDGDTLRYLDV
-2639 RGNEVASFDLSDRDA
+2639 RGNEVASFDLSDRAA
-2654 VQEIMDGIQ
+2654 VQKIMDGIQ
-2663 SALRNTQPGSLDRV
+2663 SALRSTEPRSLDRV
-2677 LNIDSYGDDRGLND
+2677 LNIDSYGDDRGTNN
-2691 ILFGVMAEVV
+2691 ILLGVMAEVV
-2701 GYESEY
+2701 GYVSEY
-2707 AKRGVPTS
+2707 AQRGVPTEVS
-2715 IGDLRKEVESLK
+2715 DLRREIKNLK
-2727 ALIALYSFS
+2727 DLIALYSFS

-2792 QSESASMYQGKFK
+2792 QSESASMYQGKFM

-2843 NSSGLHEIGHFGLG
+2843 NQSGLHEIGHFGLG

-2878 PFWAQFAVIQRNQS
+2878 PFWAQFAVIQRNQT

-2901 EHFNRILTPE
+2901 EHFNRVLTPE
-2911 QLNTLVAS
+2911 QYNTLNSSDLGPVGS
-2919 QEATTVTRIRK
+2919 RPSKFVQRMLSRK
-2930 FAERLQREKTPHL
+2930 LPHI
-2943 GLLDEDRAIVRDDV
+2943 GLSDEDRAIVRDDV
-2957 IKSVR
+2957 VKSVR

-2973 QVIDDINYTYDNNDF
+2973 QVIDDINYTYDNDDF
-2988 FITSP
+2988 FITSIG
-2993 ARRVAPSD
+2993 RRVAPSD

-3018 SDAAST
+3018 SESAST

-3047 KRESSGVSSKTS
+3047 KRESGGVSSKTS
-3059 SDYTKVTGGRDGL
+3059 SEYTKVKGGRDGL

-3138 PRRGPGT
+3138 PRRGPGMT
-3145 MTFASQE
+3145 TFASQE

-3214 KASHFVGRTGDD
+3214 MASNFVGRTGDD

-3247 RRDSHVKDYPEELL
+3247 RRDSHLKDYPEELL
-3261 SAYNEEDNFHPVIG
+3261 SAYNEEDIFHPVIG